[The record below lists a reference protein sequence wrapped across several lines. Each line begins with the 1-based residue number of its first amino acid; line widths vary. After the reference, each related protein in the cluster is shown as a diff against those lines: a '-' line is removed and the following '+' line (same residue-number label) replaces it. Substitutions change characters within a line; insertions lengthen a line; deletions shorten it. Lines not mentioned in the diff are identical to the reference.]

1 MDNSVFQKKPPEKY
15 IENFVQYVPGFD
27 TSPSVADFIRH
38 GYTMK
43 DAERMCELFR
53 IEAMKRF
60 LEEGRKD
67 EDVSEEELKEFEN
80 YIAEKIA
87 KYNKAS

>member
-1 MDNSVFQKKPPEKY
+1 MDKSVFEKKPPEKY

-27 TSPSVADFIRH
+27 TSPELVDFIRH

-43 DAERMCELFR
+43 DAQRMCELFS
-53 IEAMKRF
+53 IEALKYR

-67 EDVSEEELKEFEN
+67 EDVSAEELKEFEN